1 MSARTIEA
9 SVVYLNAPYQ
19 LELRKERLAT
29 DIGAREILC
38 ETLVTAISPGTELA
52 AYRGLPALR
61 PGAGYPR
68 LQGYCNVARVLA
80 AGGEVREVTAGDRVL
95 SFTSHRSHFVI
106 NADEVLLVLP
116 QTAAAESLACTYLFH
131 LGYDAVLKAAVRPGS
146 RVLVLGL
153 GALGLASVAMAAVAG
168 GRVFGLSDQAFAG
181 PIARAFG
188 AAAVFSRRDLD
199 GLRAALT
206 DQLADVIIVT
216 TNAWKDWATA
226 LEMAALHG
234 TIACLGFPGRGE
246 PPPPENPLDSRFFYT
261 KQLRILAVG
270 MAPERGDTRGF
281 LRFNE
286 RTNLKYLAELL
297 HAGRLDAASLVS
309 GTYPASEIEQAY
321 RDLLARDRR
330 AVTYL
335 LRWHDDP

>member
-9 SVVYLNAPYQ
+9 SARLDLNAPYQ

-153 GALGLASVAMAAVAG
+153 ARSDSHPLRWPQWPEAVSSACRIRSSRGRSLARSVP
-168 GRVFGLSDQAFAG
+168 R
-181 PIARAFG
+181 R
-188 AAAVFSRRDLD
+188 FSRRDLD

-206 DQLADVIIVT
+206 DQFGGLIIVT

-234 TIACLGFPGRGE
+234 TIACLGFPGRG
-246 PPPPENPLDSRFFYT
+246 SRRPRKIPSTAGFS
-261 KQLRILAVG
+261 
-270 MAPERGDTRGF
+270 TRNNCGSWPSAWHPSGAIRAGF
-281 LRFNE
+281 
-286 RTNLKYLAELL
+286 
-297 HAGRLDAASLVS
+297 
-309 GTYPASEIEQAY
+309 
-321 RDLLARDRR
+321 
-330 AVTYL
+330 
-335 LRWHDDP
+335 